1 MNQNNHSAL
10 ELMQMYQYSISELE
24 RRAIIRRIGN
34 LVSDYTI
41 WLATN
46 RMGMELTHTKGYDAQ
61 ASNGRKVK
69 IISFRNSIN
78 NQSSLIGVISD
89 HELKFFDELLVVI
102 YTFDFNVNLALIIP
116 KEIILE
122 TNLFSRKLNGYALR
136 INNLLTKNPNI
147 LDISHILCEQT
158 ESTFFNEDRII
169 KKIESDLKI
178 VGKRTFVNYYE
189 YLKKHVE
196 TELIVNVMLSNN
208 LDWKA
213 MTAYTKVKKMKLIF
227 DEKNENKAL
236 EIIVNSTNKLIPQ
249 STKDRARELLE
260 QNENNIEYA

>member
-1 MNQNNHSAL
+1 MNLNNHSAL
-10 ELMQMYQYSISELE
+10 ELMQMYQYSITELE
-24 RRAIIRRIGN
+24 RRTIIKRKDN

-41 WLATN
+41 WLAAN
-46 RMGMELTHTKGYDAQ
+46 RMGMKLTYTKGYDAQ

-89 HELKFFDELLVVI
+89 HELKFFDELLIVI

-116 KEIILE
+116 KKIILE
-122 TNLFSRKLNGYALR
+122 TNLFSRKLSGYALR
-136 INNLLTKNPNI
+136 INNSLTKNPNI
-147 LDISHILCEQT
+147 LDVSHILCEQP
-158 ESTFFNEDRII
+158 ESTFFNDDRII

-189 YLKKHVE
+189 YLSEHVE
-196 TELIVNVMLSNN
+196 TELIVNLMLSRNST
-208 LDWKA
+208 WKA

-227 DEKNENKAL
+227 DEKNEKKAL
-236 EIIVNSTNKLIPQ
+236 KIIVNSTNKLIPQ

-260 QNENNIEYA
+260 RHENNIEYA